1 MNTMKPLL
9 SEHSILIC
17 VLWLLACCTGAAC
30 KDYRRTM
37 WVSTTGEDSPQCI
50 LDSPA
55 GDPVHYTLQ
64 PCRSLNYALKNIR
77 SETVIGIACG
87 IHVLEPVGSLSH
99 GTPMVNLTIMG
110 DCANDL
116 PHIKCTNGANLAFYN
131 ISRIDIEIV
140 LFQGCGE
147 QLQHSARDSVPDSST
162 LYFQNCKTILIHHV
176 IIDITGPYGRGI
188 AFIRHDTSIT
198 HGDVLIE
205 YVSIFHSGIHGS
217 GLHFEILT
225 GKTRD
230 ASPASERVHFDS
242 IGIYNTRAY
251 PECDPTMAFTGV
263 NITVGGGGGGGVISL
278 HSVSIV
284 KKTTRGSGISLALL
298 GRVNGFRAYLKYCQI
313 IEGWENNQRK
323 NSTAESCKTYE
334 HPSSS
339 TESDECTVYHSTSIN
354 IEVRENSTRNFK
366 AIDSTLVKE
375 HTPVSG
381 NSLSIKVA
389 DQSKENGIRLKEVQL
404 LRLNSSDANRRGL
417 QIIVTGWARRNEI
430 QVSGLT
436 SLWHKAYWG
445 GGGYVEFSEHA
456 TGNSVTLTRSLV
468 LYNCALRGG
477 GIAVVCRDFA
487 NQNTF
492 QFQGIIIKNSFAEMG
507 GGVYI
512 MFQDSAANNTIEHF
526 IVQLVNN
533 TAHCGG
539 GMFIRF
545 QGTSVGSTVKFLGS
559 DFMKN
564 TLLPSKTYDMMGG
577 GVHVDFSTVNA
588 SSRTDN
594 TVNFTRGSIF
604 LNSAGQG
611 VGGGISVLYKHSH
624 YHGNSGDGVIM
635 DHLLLF
641 HNAASSGS
649 ACSFQSY
656 PTHRKKMF
664 RGIKIG
670 TVIARWFPD
679 FHKMDKAT
687 LHSTVFSNKLQDI
700 LSYISSTNKKSMETI
715 SEQCLQA
722 IFPSF
727 QAKTNTNL
735 ILAKSVQ
742 VVVTRILGIL
752 CITSSQ
758 GLYALDSEIV
768 LEADAHTGFQFC
780 VATHGGAIALYGES
794 YIRVGKNAFLV
805 FHANHA
811 FQRGGAI
818 YVSSAPGVVPA
829 SDCFL
834 QYDQGEENR
843 GVFIFDGNTAKAE
856 GQSVYV
862 SDIRNCFSG
871 RTPKNITTHLVYNP
885 WAYENMYISS
895 STFVRQMNFI
905 FRFNRTLYDTY
916 YRHHLPLNIS
926 QLTSR
931 EYRLQVMKREI
942 VFGPHHVSGT
952 PVDWSKPL
960 TLCFTPGKQ
969 KRLPY
974 TVAYDELGSTISSV
988 FTVLINK
995 VDDSMPVELDSF
1007 SKFTDDFT
1015 VILHGIPQQ
1024 HGMAYQSFK
1033 FPRGTGNRSA
1043 VVRPPQ
1049 LVLQSLDN
1057 KDLLLVMNIELQ
1069 CCPPGYI
1076 FRYGSGDKGTC
1087 HCGMTTVT
1095 GIIDCNENH
1104 PEMISAVLERNHWA
1118 GYLTSNDLHS
1128 CAGHKFFTALCPPG
1142 YCHTQKIILHE
1153 NYSHQDLQD
1162 VVCGESSRTGL
1173 LCGDCSEGKG
1183 IAVNFNGIRPV
1194 CVSCEEGL
1202 STVGILVWILSE
1214 WVPMLIF
1221 MFVLMLFNIDL
1232 VSGRFN
1238 SFLLFAQLLA
1248 FSTIRSDV
1256 ELGPVHNAFVKIYRF
1271 LYGMWNL
1278 DFFGVLLPPYCL
1290 TPHAHFTLLQ
1300 MLFLHFSIGLFPLT
1314 VVITLVVLER
1324 SAEKWI
1330 CCHRVDQCLRRMR
1343 RWKTKYSDRMSYDR
1357 ALPVFVILGFT
1368 RFLVSSFYILVNQTI
1383 TGDDGER
1390 KMVVWW
1396 QGSVPYGSIQHI
1408 AYFIPAIIIL
1418 LVFVLLPSFLL
1429 LTLPITPQLFGRL
1442 IIAVPPLRKLQKMQ
1456 TFCSNVYTD
1465 RWVYHFVNVFQ
1476 GCYKERFRS
1485 FSSLY
1490 LFHRIVHLLVAVFI
1504 HKLEDVLRTQLILT
1518 VALLLLIATC
1528 QPYNSRKLNTLDT
1541 AILGNLALILILN
1554 LHITDLNTPIGTR
1567 LFYASIQM
1575 ILIYLALLHPV
1586 ILLGKKVYLKCRQ
1599 LKYCQKQEDED
1610 QREGYAEP
1618 LLEAPAERLGN
1629 LVLITELHAGV
1640 PTSELEDDETVT
1652 ETETET

>member
-1 MNTMKPLL
+1 
-9 SEHSILIC
+9 
-17 VLWLLACCTGAAC
+17 
-30 KDYRRTM
+30 M

-55 GDPVHYTLQ
+55 GGPVPYTLQ
-64 PCRSLNYALKNIR
+64 PCRSLNYALTNIR
-77 SETVIGIACG
+77 SEAVIGIACG
-87 IHVLEPVGSLSH
+87 IHVLEPVGNLSH
-99 GTPMVNLTIMG
+99 GTPVGNLTIVG
-110 DCANDL
+110 ACANGTTQIL
-116 PHIKCTNGANLAFYN
+116 CTNGANLAFYN
-131 ISRIDIEIV
+131 IPSVTIEMV
-140 LFQGCGE
+140 SFQGCGE
-147 QLQHSARDSVPDSST
+147 QLQHSARDSVPDTST
-162 LYFQNCKTILIHHV
+162 LYFQNCRTILIHDV
-176 IIDITGPYGRGI
+176 FINIAGPYGRGI

-198 HGDVLIE
+198 HGSVLIE
-205 YVSIFHSGIHGS
+205 SVSVLHSGIHGS
-217 GLHFEILT
+217 GLHFEVLT

-230 ASPASERVHFDS
+230 ASPASEKIRLETIRV
-242 IGIYNTRAY
+242 YNERAY
-251 PECDPTMAFTGV
+251 PECNPTMAFTGV
-263 NITVGGGGGGGVISL
+263 NITVRGNGGGGEVYL
-278 HSVSIV
+278 FNTTIV
-284 KKTTRGSGISLALL
+284 KSTTRGSGISLALL
-298 GRVNGFRAYLKYCQI
+298 GRVNGFHAYCIDCQV
-313 IEGWENNQRK
+313 IEGWKNHHRK

-339 TESDECTVYHSTSIN
+339 TESDESTVYHSSSIN
-354 IEVRENSTRNFK
+354 IEVRENSTGNHIYIRYV
-366 AIDSTLVKE
+366 LVKE

-389 DQSKENGIRLKEVQL
+389 DQSKENVIGLEKVQL
-404 LRLNSSDANRRGL
+404 LRLNSSGANRRGL
-417 QIIVTGWARRNEI
+417 QIIVTGWARGNEI
-430 QVSGLT
+430 GGSDLI

-456 TGNSVTLTRSLV
+456 TGNLMAFVNSSFH
-468 LYNCALRGG
+468 YNRALRGG
-477 GIAVVCRDFA
+477 GFAVAYRDFA

-492 QFQGIIIKNSFAEMG
+492 QFQVIIENSFAERG
-507 GGVYI
+507 GGAYI
-512 MFQDSAANNTIEHF
+512 TSQDSAANNTIHLMVNV
-526 IVQLVNN
+526 INN

-539 GMFIRF
+539 GMFIHF
-545 QGTSVGSTVKFLGS
+545 QGTSVGNTVEIFNNMI
-559 DFMKN
+559 MKN

-577 GVHVDFSTVNA
+577 GVHVEFSTVNA
-588 SSRTDN
+588 TSRTNN
-594 TVNFTRGSIF
+594 TVTFINCKFY
-604 LNSAGQG
+604 LNNAGQG

-635 DHLLLF
+635 DDLSLL
-641 HNAASSGS
+641 HNTASSGS

-656 PTHRKKMF
+656 PTHGKKLF
-664 RGIKIG
+664 RDIKIKS
-670 TVIARWFPD
+670 VF
-679 FHKMDKAT
+679 AT
-687 LHSTVFSNKLQDI
+687 FIPELKDMENDSLQNLMI
-700 LSYISSTNKKSMETI
+700 GKIPELESHMISENELSMVTI
-715 SEQCLQA
+715 SEQLSRA

-742 VVVTRILGIL
+742 VVVTGKLGIL
-752 CITSSQ
+752 CTASSQ

-768 LEADAHTGFQFC
+768 LEVDAHSGFLFC
-780 VATHGGAIALYGES
+780 VATYGGAIALYGES
-794 YIRVGKNAFLV
+794 YIRVGK
-805 FHANHA
+805 HASLNFYTNHA

-818 YVSSAPGVVPA
+818 YASSAPGVVPA

-843 GVFIFDGNTAKAE
+843 GVFIFHGNTAKAE

-871 RTPKNITTHLVYNP
+871 RTLNNIATHLVNDP
-885 WAYENMYISS
+885 IEDMYHVS
-895 STFVRQMNFI
+895 STFVRQVYFT
-905 FRFNRTLYDTY
+905 FTFDRTLYDTY

-931 EYRLQVMKREI
+931 EYRLQVMKTEI
-942 VFGPHHVSGT
+942 MSGPYHVSST
-952 PVDWSKPL
+952 NIDRSKPL
-960 TLCFTPGKQ
+960 TLFFTPGKQ

-974 TVAYDELGSTISSV
+974 TAAYDELGSAISSV

-995 VDDSMPVELDSF
+995 VDNSMPVELDSF

-1033 FPRGTGNRSA
+1033 FPRGTDNRSA

-1104 PEMISAVLERNHWA
+1104 PEMIGAVLERNHWA
-1118 GYLTSNDLHS
+1118 GYLASNDLHS
-1128 CAGHKFFTALCPPG
+1128 CAGQKFFTAPCPPG
-1142 YCHTQKIILHE
+1142 YCHTRKIILHE
-1153 NYSHQDLQD
+1153 NYSHQELHI
-1162 VVCGESSRTGL
+1162 VVCGKSSRTGL

-1232 VSGRFN
+1232 VSGKFN

-1248 FSTIRSDV
+1248 FSTIRADV
-1256 ELGPVHNAFVKIYRF
+1256 EQGPVHNAFVKIYRF

-1278 DFFGVLLPPYCL
+1278 DFFGVFLPPYCL
-1290 TPHAHFTLLQ
+1290 TPHAHLNLLQ
-1300 MLFLHFSIGLFPLT
+1300 TLFLHFSIGLFPLT
-1314 VVITLVVLER
+1314 VAITLVVLER

-1343 RWKTKYSDRMSYDR
+1343 RWKAKYSDGMSYDR
-1357 ALPVFVILGFT
+1357 ALPAFVILGFT
-1368 RFLVSSFYILVNQTI
+1368 RFLVSSIYILVNQTI
-1383 TGDDGER
+1383 TGEDGER

-1408 AYFIPAIIIL
+1408 AYFIPAIAVL

-1429 LTLPITPQLFGRL
+1429 LALPITPQLFGRL
-1442 IIAVPPLRKLQKMQ
+1442 LIAVPPLRRLQRMQ

-1490 LFHRIVHLLVAVFI
+1490 LFHRIVHLLVAVFLS
-1504 HKLEDVLRTQLILT
+1504 KLEDVLRTQLILT
-1518 VALLLLIATC
+1518 VALLVLITTC

-1554 LHITDLNTPIGTR
+1554 LHITDFSTPIGTR

-1575 ILIYLALLHPV
+1575 ILIYLALLYPV
-1586 ILLGKKVYLKCRQ
+1586 ILLVKKVYLKCRQ
-1599 LKYCQKQEDED
+1599 WKYCQKQEDEN
-1610 QREGYAEP
+1610 QGAGYVEP

-1629 LVLITELHAGV
+1629 LVLITELRAGV
-1640 PTSELEDDETVT
+1640 PTSDLEDDETVT